1 MTVITPIVKP
11 VSHMQLAPGSTVT
24 IPNVSWQEFES
35 LLEELREKRAARI
48 AYSHNTLEIMAPL
61 PEQEIPNDL
70 ISDIVK
76 TLLKATGI
84 RYQPFGS
91 TTFKREGRA
100 GIETDASFYI
110 QNYQQAIGK
119 RRLEPEDPPPD
130 FTIETDVTSKTTIE
144 AYKAIAIPE
153 VWVYHKGMLTIY
165 LFREGE
171 YVTSETSP
179 TFPDIA
185 IAEIIPTV
193 VERAWQVGTYEAL
206 AEFEAQMAEGGS

>member
-35 LLEELREKRAARI
+35 LLEELGEKRAARI

-100 GIETDASFYI
+100 GIEPDASFYI

-130 FTIETDVTSKTTIE
+130 LTIETDVTSKTTIE